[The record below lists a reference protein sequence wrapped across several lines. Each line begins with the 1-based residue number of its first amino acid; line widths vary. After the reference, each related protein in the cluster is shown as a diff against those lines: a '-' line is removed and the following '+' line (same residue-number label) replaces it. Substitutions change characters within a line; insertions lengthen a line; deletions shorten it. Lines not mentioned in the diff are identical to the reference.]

1 MDIDQIELIAGHPAL
16 DFVNTVENREAADLV
31 SYLSGYGQFVRWC
44 ARAGLVSE
52 TDADAL
58 AEQAAHHPVVAAR
71 VWDRAMALREALNG
85 VVRSIAVGDLPNNS
99 DLTVIN
105 EIVTEAHAH
114 RYLSAGQPGVLRWVW
129 RDGQHGLA
137 EPLWLLAL
145 AAADLLTAD
154 GAAIKT
160 CANGPCD
167 WVFLDTSR
175 NGRRRWCRMHV
186 CGNAAKVRR
195 FRDRQKTRG

>member
-16 DFVNTVENREAADLV
+16 DFVNTVENRESAEPV
-31 SYLSGYGQFVRWC
+31 SYVPDYGRFVLWC
-44 ARAGLVSE
+44 AHAGLVLDS
-52 TDADAL
+52 DAREL
-58 AEQAAHHPVVAAR
+58 AEVAARHPIVASR

-85 VVRSIAVGDLPNNS
+85 VARSLADGDAPAAHDVAVMS
-99 DLTVIN
+99 DAVAA
-105 EIVTEAHAH
+105 AHAN
-114 RYLSAGQPGVLRWVW
+114 RFLAADQPGPLRWAW
-129 RDGQHGLA
+129 RDGEHGLA
-137 EPLWLLAL
+137 VPLWTLAL
-145 AAADLLTAD
+145 AASDLVAGD
-154 GAAIKT
+154 GPPIKV

-195 FRDRQKTRG
+195 FRERRQTR